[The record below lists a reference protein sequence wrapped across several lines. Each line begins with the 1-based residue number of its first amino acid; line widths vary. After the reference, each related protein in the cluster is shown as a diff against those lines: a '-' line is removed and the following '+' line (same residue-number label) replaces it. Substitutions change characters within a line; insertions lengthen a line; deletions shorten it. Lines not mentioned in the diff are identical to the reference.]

1 MKIAVDCADLDSKR
15 IDGTRVYIK
24 NVLNQLGNLAQE
36 DEFFLY
42 HRKNFNIRLQPK
54 KFSNYQEKIIPY
66 PFFWTQTR
74 LAFELLKE
82 KPAVCW
88 MPIQQIPF
96 LIAGKIKTVFT
107 AHDLAFKFF
116 SDCFEKKDLWKL
128 NFFIDSAVKKADGII
143 AISQTTKKDLLK
155 IYPFLSEEKIKV
167 IYHGFNAEEF
177 KEKNPKNWE
186 VVLQKNGLWLKNK
199 IIPFILYVGAIQPRK
214 NLETLIS
221 AFEKVKQKEKNELK
235 LVLVGDSAWLAEKT
249 LQRAKKSVF
258 TNDIILTG
266 GVSFEDLNV
275 FYQKAEMLVFP
286 SLYEGFGLP
295 ILEAWASNLPVIVG
309 DNSSLKEIGGLAVEK
324 FSTFSSDELAV
335 KIELLLKNRERK
347 ESLIALGKEE
357 LKKYGWRKCA
367 QETLDFLKEIAKK
380 ND

>member
-24 NVLNQLGNLAQE
+24 NVLNQLGTLTQE

-42 HRKNFNIRLQPK
+42 HRKKFNPNLQPR

-116 SDCFEKKDLWKL
+116 PDCFEKKDFWKL
-128 NFFIDSAVKKADGII
+128 NFFIDSAIKKADGII

-155 IYPFLSEEKIKV
+155 IYPFLNEEKIKV
-167 IYHGFNAEEF
+167 IYHGFDAEEF
-177 KEKNPKNWE
+177 QEKNSKNE
-186 VVLQKNGLWLKNK
+186 EAVLQKNDLLVENK
-199 IIPFILYVGAIQPRK
+199 VIPFILYVGAIQPRK
-214 NLETLIS
+214 NLETLIG
-221 AFEKVKQKEKNELK
+221 AFEKLKQKEKNNLK
-235 LVLVGDSAWLAEKT
+235 LVLVGASAWLAEKV
-249 LQRAKKSVF
+249 LQRVRSSVF
-258 TNDIILTG
+258 AEDIILTG
-266 GVSFEDLNV
+266 GVSFADLNV
-275 FYQKAEMLVFP
+275 FYRKAEMLVFP

-324 FSTFSSDELAV
+324 FSTFSSEELVV
-335 KIELLLKNRERK
+335 KIELLLKNRNRRE
-347 ESLIALGKEE
+347 ELIALGKEE
-357 LKKYGWRKCA
+357 LKKYSWRKCA
-367 QETLDFLKEIAKK
+367 QETLDFLKEIVKK
-380 ND
+380 